1 MERAWNNRK
10 QRGQN
15 CRAEKNL
22 FSTPQS
28 WHIAPRTTPPER
40 VDATRENNSM
50 KRTEQNNETW
60 EKVVKHLQLHG
71 NLGQYGNDCISRL
84 SLKEDTGTKLI
95 LSHSADMLIDWVE
108 INYLDAIMNSAAC
121 VLGGA
126 RMVEFRA
133 EDEVDIAM
141 ARHAEQQE
149 EPGSEPEE
157 EEETAAPAPVPVRA
171 PRSSARPKRRILLNS
186 GLNSDYTFDNYV
198 VGSNNEFAYAAAKA
212 VATNDERLYNPLFVY
227 GASGLG
233 KTHLLQAIGNA
244 IRERREDTQ
253 VLYVTSESF
262 MNAYIE
268 ALGKKGDALNAFRRK
283 YRKADVLIIDDVQFL
298 ARAGKT
304 QEEFFHTFNQLFG
317 SGKQIILSADCSAA
331 EITNMDARLVTRFE
345 QGMTVHLLPP
355 CYETRVAILRRRLKQ
370 WKSKLITPDVVD
382 FLAKNITHNVRALEG
397 ALVRLATF
405 ASFCRRELTVSDARE
420 QLKDLLTP
428 TRRHV
433 AAGGLTVEA
442 IQERVAEEFNI
453 RLAEMNG
460 RRRTAAVAHPRQ
472 VAMYLARKHTE
483 FSLQEIGA
491 AFGGRD
497 HGTVLHAARSIEGKL
512 KEDTELRARLE
523 RIMTALA

>member
-1 MERAWNNRK
+1 MAYCSPHRP
-10 QRGQN
+10 
-15 CRAEKNL
+15 
-22 FSTPQS
+22 S
-28 WHIAPRTTPPER
+28 ER
-40 VDATRENNSM
+40 VDAKRDKNSM
-50 KRTEQNNETW
+50 KPTEQNNETW
-60 EKVVKHLQLHG
+60 AKMVNHLQLKG
-71 NLGQYGNDCISRL
+71 NLGQYGNDCIARL

-95 LSHSADMLIDWVE
+95 LGHPADMLIDWVE
-108 INYLDAIMNSAAC
+108 INYLDAIINAAAC

-126 RMVEFRA
+126 RKVEFRA
-133 EDEVDIAM
+133 EDEVDMAM
-141 ARHAEQQE
+141 AKRT
-149 EPGSEPEE
+149 EE
-157 EEETAAPAPVPVRA
+157 EEDTLLTPEDDEAHEELPPAPVPARTS
-171 PRSSARPKRRILLNS
+171 RGSSRPKRRILLNS

-212 VATNDERLYNPLFVY
+212 VAENDERLYNPLFVY

-253 VLYVTSESF
+253 VLYVTSEAF

-268 ALGKKGDALNAFRRK
+268 AIGKKGDALNAFRRK

-304 QEEFFHTFNQLFG
+304 QEEFFHTFNQLFA
-317 SGKQIILSADCSAA
+317 SGKQIILSADCAAA

-345 QGMTVHLLPP
+345 QGMTVNLLPP

-370 WKSKLITPDVVD
+370 WKSKLLTNEVVD

-405 ASFCRRELTVSDARE
+405 SSFCRRELTIADARL

-428 TRRHV
+428 TRRHA

-491 AFGGRD
+491 SFGGRD
-497 HGTVLHAARSIEGKL
+497 HGTVLHASRSIESKL
-512 KEDTELRARLE
+512 KEDPELGKQLE
-523 RIMTALA
+523 RIMAALS